1 MIFSALPTDLERL
14 FSARSVCYLVA
25 NSDGGGSYGD
35 ISPLLGALDAL
46 GHFAHIMLSVPVV
59 AYGCRD
65 SFDQLCQ
72 PHRDL
77 LRRACLLYFQ
87 PNENAVES
95 EQITRLS
102 NPPSVY
108 SQILV
113 CGWGAV
119 SKRSAETKLDLIH
132 NLQRWI
138 TFDGKVEEERLPPIV
153 LSAQQVDRQA
163 LTDPENNRLV
173 DLFKTAALVGV
184 SDYDSYESIRALGEP
199 DISSKLYLSTDDSLH
214 HVVGAGY
221 LMKNCLQEVDRRH
234 ESIAQDLLESM
245 ERLTAIQRD
254 YTALLDASSR
264 LRSDLR
270 GEIADLRVELRYY
283 EQIRFRLVERLF
295 TSLGRRRF
303 LRALIS
309 FVYRFARKVVQD

>member
-1 MIFSALPTDLERL
+1 MIFSARTTDLERL
-14 FSARSVCYLVA
+14 FSARSICYLVGD
-25 NSDGGGSYGD
+25 SEGGDQHGD
-35 ISPLLGALDAL
+35 VSLLLGALDVL
-46 GHFAHIMLSVPVV
+46 GQFADTMLSVPLID
-59 AYGCRD
+59 YRCREG
-65 SFDQLCQ
+65 FDDLCRSK
-72 PHRDL
+72 RDL
-77 LRRACLLYFQ
+77 FGHGCLLYFDLSDKV
-87 PNENAVES
+87 VES
-95 EQITRLS
+95 DQIAGVP

-113 CGWGAV
+113 CGWAAV
-119 SKRSAETKLDLIH
+119 SKRSEETKLDLIH

-153 LSAQQVDRQA
+153 LSALQVGRQV
-163 LTDPENNRLV
+163 LTDPDNNRLV

-214 HVVGAGY
+214 HMVGAGY
-221 LMKNCLQEVDRRH
+221 LMKNCLQEVDRTH
-234 ESIAQDLLESM
+234 GSIAQDLLESM

-270 GEIADLRVELRYY
+270 REIADLRGELRYY
-283 EQIRFRLVERLF
+283 GQLRFRLVERLF

-303 LRALIS
+303 LRGLIS
-309 FVYRFARKVVQD
+309 FVYRFARAVVQD

>member
-25 NSDGGGSYGD
+25 NSDGGGSYGN

-46 GHFAHIMLSVPVV
+46 GQFAHIVLSVPVV

-108 SQILV
+108 SQILI

-138 TFDGKVEEERLPPIV
+138 TFDGKVEEERFPPIV
-153 LSAQQVDRQA
+153 LSAQQVGRQV
-163 LTDPENNRLV
+163 LTNPENNRLV

-184 SDYDSYESIRALGEP
+184 SDNDSYESIRALGEP

-214 HVVGAGY
+214 HMVGAGY

-234 ESIAQDLLESM
+234 EGIAQDLLESM
-245 ERLTAIQRD
+245 ERLAALQRD
-254 YTALLDASSR
+254 YRALLDASSR
-264 LRSDLR
+264 LRSNLR
-270 GEIADLRVELRYY
+270 REIADLRPQLRYY
-283 EQIRFRLVERLF
+283 QQLRFRLVDKLF
-295 TSLGRRRF
+295 EALGRRRF
-303 LRALIS
+303 LYPLI
-309 FVYRFARKVVQD
+309 RFLYGLLRPVLRD